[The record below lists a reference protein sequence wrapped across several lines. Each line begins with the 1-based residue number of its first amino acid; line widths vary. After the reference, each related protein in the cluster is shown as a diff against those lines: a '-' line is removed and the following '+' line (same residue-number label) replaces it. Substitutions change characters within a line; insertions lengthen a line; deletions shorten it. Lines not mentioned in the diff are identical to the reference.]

1 MVLPCMGYDHQANI
15 HSAFFSEIYNQK
27 IYLNIIIL
35 SQVINDHDLIMLC
48 RTKENKISPC
58 TGIKNVAASV
68 IVEARNPKGI
78 PSWL

>member
-1 MVLPCMGYDHQANI
+1 MVLPCMGYDHQTNI

-35 SQVINDHDLIMLC
+35 SQVINDHDLIMLY

-58 TGIKNVAASV
+58 TGIKNVVASI

-78 PSWL
+78 PS